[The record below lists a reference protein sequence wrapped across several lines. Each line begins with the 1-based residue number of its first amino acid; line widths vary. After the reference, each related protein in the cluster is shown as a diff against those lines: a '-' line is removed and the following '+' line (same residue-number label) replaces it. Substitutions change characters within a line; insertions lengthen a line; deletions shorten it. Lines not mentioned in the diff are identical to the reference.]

1 MIIKRSLQGQMPSLK
16 RCKADGDG
24 EGDGD
29 GAAGSRRKRRKIDSF
44 FPLEILADIGISVG
58 LPYLPED
65 FRRSFCEEA
74 SFFPGEAELEAA
86 EALRLVPIPATVS
99 PAPSTP
105 IVRTSRGRMLVL
117 PSRFN
122 DSVLIDPWKKEKPKF
137 RVMEPELK
145 IAAKPPDRKKDS
157 FGYKE
162 NDSFG
167 YKENGFLNPGEAN
180 SLALIREEECY
191 RACRNFSVRK
201 YSTSRSTLTSLY
213 EAFVCLE
220 ERFQPQ
226 IYGVKAPASFSP
238 EGPME
243 EHSFQRDR
251 AEQRKDFFFPEDFGL
266 GDVVWA
272 KSGKKYPFWPAI
284 VINPAL
290 QAPAMV
296 LNSRISGALC
306 VMFFGFSGN
315 ERDYGWVKQGMLFP
329 FMDYIERFQSQT
341 ELYRSKPSEFRMA
354 IEEAFLAEQ
363 GFRGAEVDEGSLGV
377 QMRDRQSVPRGTQ
390 EATDSNHELEC
401 LSQSGDKFGYKCES
415 CGLTLPLKNTK
426 NIKQTS
432 EELIC
437 RRCAKLLRSK
447 QYCGICKRIWH
458 RSDNGS
464 WVCCD
469 GCQVWVHT
477 ECDKMCSNLKD
488 IESTN
493 YYCPECKPKFHS
505 ESTNANK
512 KISQDRYDHGGRVEM
527 KSGQVA
533 VICSGVD
540 GTYFPEQ
547 HMVLCHCGLCKSQK
561 ITLTEWERHTGCKTK
576 NWKSSV
582 KVKNKMLSL
591 GKWLDQY
598 NALFPFPN
606 NMKRPSPKVRKQK
619 LLDFLQEEYEPVYT
633 KWTTERCAICRWVE
647 DWDYNKIIICNRCQI
662 AVHQECYGA
671 RNIRDFTSWV
681 CRACETPQYTREC
694 CLCPVKGGALKPTD
708 IEELWVHVT
717 CAWFQPEV
725 SFASGEKMEPAVGI
739 LNVPLQSLAKTC
751 SICKQMH
758 GSCTQCYKCST
769 YYHAMCASR
778 AGFQMELHCLEKN
791 RKQVTKMVSYC
802 LQHRPPN
809 PDNVLIIHTP
819 HGIISARGL
828 LRKKEK
834 KNGSRL
840 IRKETNDDETIIHT
854 LISET
859 SSAARCRI
867 YKKIDSKRM
876 QKEPVAHRLMGPR
889 YHPLNEIQSLNA
901 PKEERDPNS
910 FSSFRER
917 LYYLQ
922 STENSR
928 VCFGRSGIHGWGLLA
943 RRNIQEGEMV
953 LEYRGEQVRGS
964 VANLREA
971 HYRLQGKDC
980 YLFKISEEVV
990 VDATDKG
997 NLARLINHSC
1007 MPNCY
1012 ARIMS
1017 VGNDE
1022 SRIVLIAKTN
1032 VSAGDELTYDYL
1044 FDPDE
1049 AEECKVPCLCNASN
1063 CRMFMN

>member
-16 RCKADGDG
+16 RCKADCGG

-29 GAAGSRRKRRKIDSF
+29 GAAVSRRKKRRVDSF
-44 FPLEILADIGISVG
+44 FPLEILAEIGISVG
-58 LPYLPED
+58 LPYLPEE
-65 FRRSFCEEA
+65 FRRSFCREV

-86 EALRLVPIPATVS
+86 EALRLVPIPATAP

-122 DSVLIDPWKKEKPKF
+122 DSVLTDPCKKEKPKF
-137 RVMEPELK
+137 KAPDSELDT
-145 IAAKPPDRKKDS
+145 AAKPAERKKEN
-157 FGYKE
+157 FGYK
-162 NDSFG
+162 G
-167 YKENGFLNPGEAN
+167 NGFINPVEVN

-191 RACRNFSVRK
+191 RACRNFRVRK

-220 ERFQPQ
+220 ERFPPP
-226 IYGVKAPASFSP
+226 IVCAEAPTGFYP
-238 EGPME
+238 ERATE
-243 EHSFQRDR
+243 ERSLPADR
-251 AEQRKDFFFPEDFGL
+251 AERRQDYFFPEDFHL
-266 GDVVWA
+266 GDVLWA
-272 KSGKKYPFWPAI
+272 KSGKKYPVWPAI
-284 VINPAL
+284 VINPIQ

-296 LNSRISGALC
+296 LNSRIAGALC
-306 VMFFGFSGN
+306 VMFFGFSGE

-329 FMDYIERFQSQT
+329 FMEYLDRFQGQT
-341 ELYRSKPSEFRMA
+341 QLYRSSPSEFRMA
-354 IEEAFLAEQ
+354 IDEAFLAEH
-363 GFRGAEVDEGSLGV
+363 GFLGAEVDEMSSGG
-377 QMRDRQSVPRGTQ
+377 QMENSQSMPRGIQ
-390 EATDSNHELEC
+390 EATDSNHDLEC
-401 LSQSGDKFGYKCES
+401 QSQMQSGDKLGLRCES
-415 CGLTLPLKNTK
+415 CGLTFPLKNTK
-426 NIKQTS
+426 NMKQIS
-432 EELIC
+432 EQLIC
-437 RRCAKLLRSK
+437 RHCAKLLRSK
-447 QYCGICKRIWH
+447 QYCGICKKIWRH
-458 RSDNGS
+458 SDSGS

-469 GCQVWVHT
+469 GCQVWVHA
-477 ECDKMCSNLKD
+477 ECDKICCNLKD
-488 IESTN
+488 IENTN
-493 YYCPECKPKFHS
+493 YYCPECKPKFNY
-505 ESTNANK
+505 ESANAHK
-512 KISQDRYDHGGRVEM
+512 KISQVRYDNNGRVEM
-527 KSGQVA
+527 KPGQVA
-533 VICSGVD
+533 VICSGVE

-547 HMVLCHCGLCKSQK
+547 HMVSCHCGLCKSQK

-582 KVKNKMLSL
+582 KVKSKMLSL

-598 NALFPFPN
+598 NALFPN
-606 NMKRPSPKVRKQK
+606 NAKRPSPKVRKQK
-619 LLDFLQEEYEPVYT
+619 LLDFLQEEYEPIYA

-694 CLCPVKGGALKPTD
+694 CLCPVKGGALKPTE

-725 SFASGEKMEPAVGI
+725 SFSSGEKMEPAVGI

-778 AGFQMELHCLEKN
+778 AGYQMELHCLEKN

-819 HGIISARGL
+819 HGVFSARGL
-828 LRKKEK
+828 LRKKDK

-840 IRKETNDDETIIHT
+840 IRKENNEDATIVNT
-854 LISET
+854 LISEA

-867 YKKIDSKRM
+867 YKKVDYKRK
-876 QKEPVAHRLMGPR
+876 QKEPIAHRLMGPR
-889 YHPLNEIQSLNA
+889 HHPLNEIQRLNA

-964 VANLREA
+964 VADLREA
-971 HYRLQGKDC
+971 HYRLEGKDC

-1049 AEECKVPCLCNASN
+1049 AEECKVPCLCNSSN
-1063 CRMFMN
+1063 CRKFMN